1 MERTDRPGLLTLSH
15 SEAAALAAV
24 FDRMFP
30 DDGDGYAAST
40 MGAVDFVDRALA
52 GPEANDLPSYRRA
65 LSWLSEAAQRRWTR
79 AVEELAASQLDELIA
94 ELERGGESVPAN
106 GFALLRRDLVR
117 GLFADPIHGGNTAMR
132 GWRFLGDPGLAP
144 ASESP
149 RSLRDWTGRKAE
161 PFPAGFDRDAGR
173 RPPRGDADVVI
184 IGGGAVGSVLGNI
197 DPEAL
202 ERGVEILA
210 AAETIYLVAKRRSY
224 PIISY
229 VAYAFGKLGV
239 RFVGVGTASGIDD
252 DILSQA
258 GPRDAAF
265 AVSFSP
271 YASESAA
278 QARALAARG
287 VPVVSLTDSAFS
299 PLADCS
305 RVSFSLAE
313 ADHAGFRSLSAS
325 MAFAMAL
332 TVSVAERRRSH
343 E

>member
-1 MERTDRPGLLTLSH
+1 MSDTIELPPRDFDSLRTAILARKATLPKRLSQV
-15 SEAAALAAV
+15 AAYALDNPEEMAFATTASIAS
-24 FDRMFP
+24 
-30 DDGDGYAAST
+30 AAS
-40 MGAVDFVDRALA
+40 VQ
-52 GPEANDLPSYRRA
+52 PS
-65 LSWLSEAAQRRWTR
+65 T
-79 AVEELAASQLDELIA
+79 
-94 ELERGGESVPAN
+94 
-106 GFALLRRDLVR
+106 LVR
-117 GLFADPIHGGNTAMR
+117 FAQQFGFDGFSSLQQLFRARLRERNSTYEDRLRLIREGGAGMAQSAGVLHGFIEAGH
-132 GWRFLGDPGLAP
+132 
-144 ASESP
+144 
-149 RSLRDWTGRKAE
+149 RSL
-161 PFPAGFDRDAGR
+161 DAL
-173 RPPRGDADVVI
+173 
-184 IGGGAVGSVLGNI
+184 GSI

-202 ERGVEILA
+202 ERGVDILA
-210 AAETIYLVAKRRSY
+210 GAETIYLVAKRRSY

-252 DILSQA
+252 DMLSQA

-325 MAFAMAL
+325 MAFAMTL
-332 TVSVAERRRSH
+332 TVSVAERRRSQG
-343 E
+343 